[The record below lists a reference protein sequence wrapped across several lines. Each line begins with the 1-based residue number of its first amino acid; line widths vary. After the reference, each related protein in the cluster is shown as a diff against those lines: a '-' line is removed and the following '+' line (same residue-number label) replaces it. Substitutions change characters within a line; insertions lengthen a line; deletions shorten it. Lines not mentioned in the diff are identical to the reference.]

1 MKKLVTIVIAAI
13 AGHILAGTYTWT
25 GNAGGGL
32 WFTAGN
38 WDYNDAAAAT
48 SPGNTLNGDD
58 VVIDGAGVVV
68 TYVPGGDLDM
78 RAGTTLTVSGGA
90 KLTQNGGAWPIFHG
104 SVVVDDGTIDYKNN
118 ENNPD
123 QVRLDGTLILRNG
136 GQLLCNQLTRSSANA
151 RVVIGTGV
159 T

>member
-1 MKKLVTIVIAAI
+1 MKKLVSIAIAAM
-13 AGHILAGTYTWT
+13 AGQLIAGTYTWT
-25 GNAGGGL
+25 GKAGDGL
-32 WFTAGN
+32 WFTPGN

-90 KLTQNGGAWPIFHG
+90 KLTQNGGA
-104 SVVVDDGTIDYKNN
+104 
-118 ENNPD
+118 
-123 QVRLDGTLILRNG
+123 
-136 GQLLCNQLTRSSANA
+136 
-151 RVVIGTGV
+151 
-159 T
+159 